1 MKLLLTYIT
10 LMMVS
15 CTAVSQH
22 TKKKSTMNQSFE
34 KFDIEDYKHKVF
46 QPVEGDQDLNHFTLK
61 DGTEIYRA
69 GYPEYFT
76 EERILPKPSFLKWN
90 KQFYPSGF
98 IKFKGL
104 SFGDQHMGANGIRV
118 GQWTYFDELGKVTKT
133 VDEDRKFGNFGY
145 NELLAFLDKE
155 GLIEVK
161 TGKNRENVNAIF
173 ESSESG
179 DKTWFVEIITEFHPD
194 DYAKGWTYTLDGN
207 SGKVLKKAKV
217 YKNYAN

>member
-10 LMMVS
+10 LMMIS
-15 CTAVSQH
+15 CTAVSQRI
-22 TKKKSTMNQSFE
+22 KKKSTMNPNFE
-34 KFDIEDYKHKVF
+34 KFDIKDYENKV
-46 QPVEGDQDLNHFTLK
+46 DQQVPGGQKLNHFTLK
-61 DGTEIYRA
+61 DGTEIDRSA
-69 GYPEYFT
+69 SPTEYT
-76 EERILPKPSFLKWN
+76 EECILPKPSFLKLN
-90 KQFYPSGF
+90 KEFYRSGF